1 MLREYGLD
9 NIYVTTQND
18 TVYALLSDRALAD
31 PDDLIAQWKD
41 ERTRQ
46 WNDVYAGE
54 MLAQVRS
61 VAKGLMAL
69 GAKPGLWYRPLRAW
83 DELPEEQRLIADRNY
98 LDPTVPAVGGNK
110 GESKKITLPYCHPY

>member
-61 VAKGLMAL
+61 VAKGSWRLARSR
-69 GAKPGLWYRPLRAW
+69 GAPW
-83 DELPEEQRLIADRNY
+83 
-98 LDPTVPAVGGNK
+98 
-110 GESKKITLPYCHPY
+110 

>member
-9 NIYVTTQND
+9 NIYVTTQKD
-18 TVYALLSDRALAD
+18 TVYALLSDRAIAE

-46 WNDVYAGE
+46 WNDVMAGE

-69 GAKPGLWYRPLRAW
+69 GAKQGTMVVL
-83 DELPEEQRLIADRNY
+83 
-98 LDPTVPAVGGNK
+98 
-110 GESKKITLPYCHPY
+110 